1 MSAFQ
6 YEQLNVNRKTVRL
19 LRVLPGRA
27 YSTIEC
33 ELHHADLDDKP
44 NFVAL
49 SYTWDLVLAVRTS
62 SALGSL
68 RRLGKIS
75 GIFFTDSAREVLCSV
90 HYCGLMPYVRSIVF
104 RSV

>member
-49 SYTWDLVLAVRTS
+49 SYTWDSGSGSKDIKRSGQFKKVGKNLWNFLYRFRQRS
-62 SALGSL
+62 SMLGTLLWVDALC
-68 RRLGKIS
+68 
-75 GIFFTDSAREVLCSV
+75 A
-90 HYCGLMPYVRSIVF
+90 
-104 RSV
+104 